1 MAKKSKPAPALKKK
15 FQPEISAGGG
25 FLLVFG
31 VALILRLGYLIQA
44 QANDPLFFSPQMDA
58 LYHHQWARAILN
70 RVEFINDAYFRA
82 PLYPFFLALLYRFL
96 GVNLFVVRLVQAVLG
111 SLSCGLLFF
120 LGSNLFDR
128 RIGFLAGLVMA
139 VYPLFIYYD
148 GELLIPVLL
157 VFLTQ
162 LGFFTF
168 YLSERLDRHWYLPG
182 FIFGLGAIARP
193 NILVFFPGIFFWFIW
208 RYRPGWWRRATL
220 FFLAALIPIVPVA
233 VRNYI
238 KSGKLVLIA
247 WQAGTNFYI
256 GNNEF
261 SDGTT
266 AIVPGTRGSWWGGYN
281 DVKAGAEMALGR
293 NLKGAEIDRFWM
305 AKGVEFWRQKPV
317 KALFLT
323 LKKVYLWFSGY
334 EVSNNR
340 DLYFFKRYSFL
351 NFLLFALPFLK
362 FPLGLVFPLA
372 LAGFYLLRAKWRVL
386 LPVYLF
392 TGSYA
397 LSFVPFF
404 ITARYRLTVL
414 PFYLL
419 AAVGGLMRWHKA
431 DGREKVR
438 AGLIFLLAF
447 FFFNLDI
454 AGAGRRTN
462 PAQNHF
468 TAALGY
474 YEMGKRERAKE
485 ELQQALALDSA
496 TNILSL
502 EATLYLEEDKF
513 EKAQRV
519 ARAVVQLH
527 PEEADAYGVAG
538 NVFAQIG
545 AIDSAEMMFRRTVEL
560 DPYGFEGWN
569 NLGNIALIK
578 RDFSSAKRFYQR
590 ARELNPGFTT
600 AIFNLGL
607 AYYYEGEIDSAR
619 ILWQQILVI
628 EPNNEKAR
636 QALRQLL

>member
-1 MAKKSKPAPALKKK
+1 MAFEKRLPSA
-15 FQPEISAGGG
+15 ISGGG
-25 FLLVFG
+25 VLVVFG
-31 VALILRLGYLIQA
+31 LALILRLGYLIQA

-82 PLYPFFLALLYRFL
+82 PLYPFFLALLYRIF
-96 GVNLFVVRLVQAVLG
+96 GVNLFAVRLAQAMLG

-120 LGSNLFDR
+120 LGSDLFDR
-128 RIGFLAGLVMA
+128 RVGLVAGLAMA
-139 VYPLFIYYD
+139 VYPLFIYFD

-157 VFLTQ
+157 VFLTL
-162 LGFFTF
+162 LGVFTC
-168 YLSERLDRHWYLPG
+168 YLSARRDRHWYLPG

-193 NILVFFPGIFFWFIW
+193 NILAFFPAIFFWFRG
-208 RYRPGWWRRATL
+208 RYHQGWWRRATR
-220 FFLAALIPIVPVA
+220 FFLAALVPIVPVA
-233 VRNYI
+233 IRNYL
-238 KSGKLVLIA
+238 KSGKLVVIA

-256 GNNEF
+256 GNNES

-281 DVKAGAEMALGR
+281 DVKAGAEKALGR
-293 NLKGAEIDRFWM
+293 KLKGAEIDRFWM
-305 AKGVEFWRQKPV
+305 VKGLEFWRRHPV
-317 KALFLT
+317 SALLLT

-372 LAGFYLLRAKWRVL
+372 LVGFYLLREKWRVL

-392 TGSYA
+392 VGSYA

-404 ITARYRLTVL
+404 ITARYRLAVL

-419 AAVGGLMRWHKA
+419 GAVAGLMRWHQS

-438 AGLIFLLAF
+438 AGLIFLVTF
-447 FFFNLDI
+447 FVFNLDI
-454 AGAGRRTN
+454 AGVGRRTN

-474 YEMGKRERAKE
+474 YERGKRERAKE
-485 ELQQALALDSA
+485 ELKQALQLDSA

-502 EATLYLEEDKF
+502 EATLYLEEGKL
-513 EKAQRV
+513 EEAQRV
-519 ARAVVQLH
+519 ARAVVRLH
-527 PEEADAYGVAG
+527 PEEADAFGVAG

-545 AIDSAEMMFRRTVEL
+545 AIDSAEMMFERTVAV

-578 RDFSSAKRFYQR
+578 RDFPAAKRFYQR

-607 AYYYEGEIDSAR
+607 AYYYQNQVDSAH
-619 ILWQQILVI
+619 ILWQEVLNF
-628 EPNNEKAR
+628 EPGNERAR
-636 QALRQLL
+636 QALKELR